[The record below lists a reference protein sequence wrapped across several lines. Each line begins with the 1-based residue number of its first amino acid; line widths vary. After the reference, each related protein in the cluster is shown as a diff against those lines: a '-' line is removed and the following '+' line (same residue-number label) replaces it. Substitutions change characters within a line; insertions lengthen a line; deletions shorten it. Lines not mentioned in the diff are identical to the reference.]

1 MCTTTKAIVGY
12 HIDRGELEAA
22 AIIVKSNM
30 TDDKWLQ
37 SFAERPRCEKLMIKA
52 RLRDQADSSRRQV
65 NTQPCSTG
73 QTATKSEK
81 CRVRG
86 RPTML
91 HVQITTQTIVHDVGG
106 TLDRGE
112 LEAAATVIF
121 EHD

>member
-1 MCTTTKAIVGY
+1 MSTPLMCTTKAIVGY

-65 NTQPCSTG
+65 NTQPCSTQKNAEFVAG
-73 QTATKSEK
+73 QQCYMFK
-81 CRVRG
+81 
-86 RPTML
+86 
-91 HVQITTQTIVHDVGG
+91 
-106 TLDRGE
+106 
-112 LEAAATVIF
+112 
-121 EHD
+121 